1 VEAWTPV
8 VALWAAAW
16 RIVGM
21 AEGLMWG
28 VNARR
33 RLDWLEATLPG

>member
-16 RIVGM
+16 GIVGM